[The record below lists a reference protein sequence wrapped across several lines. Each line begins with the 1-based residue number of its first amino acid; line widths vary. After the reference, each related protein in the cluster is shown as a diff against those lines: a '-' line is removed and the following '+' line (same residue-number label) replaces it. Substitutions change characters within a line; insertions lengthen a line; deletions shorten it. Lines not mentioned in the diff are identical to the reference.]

1 MASVRNAYPPGS
13 AHRPWRRFLRALDLI
28 LVRLLAVVLPWAVVI
43 FVGAVIWE
51 AVSAWIGR

>member
-1 MASVRNAYPPGS
+1 MASVRHAYPPGS
-13 AHRPWRRFLRALDLI
+13 AHRPCRFLRALDLI